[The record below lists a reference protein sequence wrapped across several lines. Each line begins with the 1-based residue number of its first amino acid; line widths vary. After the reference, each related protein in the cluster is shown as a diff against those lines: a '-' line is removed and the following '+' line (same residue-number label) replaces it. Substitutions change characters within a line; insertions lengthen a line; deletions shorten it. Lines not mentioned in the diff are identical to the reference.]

1 MTNATR
7 QRTSII
13 DPQREYVASGGGSA
27 ISSYRNAV
35 RALPHTLDDVTRDLG
50 DDLYE
55 RMQHDPVVTAC
66 LNIYKASILEDGVHM
81 WSPIEDEADPQ
92 WSLGQEI
99 ATWCTDVLNELDT
112 SLDDV
117 LWDLLDALAL
127 GNKVA
132 EEVYVQRDGKLVLRA
147 LKVKPR
153 ATVAFVVDA
162 FLNVLGFAY
171 RKAGQPS
178 WLTLTHLEPSD
189 ILPRDK
195 FAVLSFRPKN
205 SDPRGTSI
213 LRPAYN
219 AWWLKMQTWPELL
232 KFLAQFGTKSVWGT
246 TPENAKGRIEYDSA
260 DNPIETTPEQLMLQE
275 LLQIQNGAAIA
286 LPYGSQLNTIGGDN
300 EGKALTAA
308 IDIYD
313 RQIML
318 AIVHQTLAMAEAEH
332 ASRAQAEVHQ
342 DTIGKILRQAKKAVC
357 RMLAREVLRPLVR
370 YNYGDAAVP
379 LTPRVSLGEVEQQDV
394 TGLMSAVA
402 SLQSSGWFDDAPEQR
417 PHWDVKLGAPPRQ
430 VDRAS
435 TAEDDTDDT
444 DEGDEK

>member
-1 MTNATR
+1 
-7 QRTSII
+7 
-13 DPQREYVASGGGSA
+13 
-27 ISSYRNAV
+27 
-35 RALPHTLDDVTRDLG
+35 
-50 DDLYE
+50 
-55 RMQHDPVVTAC
+55 
-66 LNIYKASILEDGVHM
+66 LNVYKSSILEDGVHL
-81 WSPIEDEADPQ
+81 WSPVEDEADPQ
-92 WSLGQEI
+92 WALGQEI
-99 ATWCTDVLNELDT
+99 TAWCLDVLNELDT

-132 EEVYVQRDGKLVLRA
+132 EEVYTQRDGKLVLRA

-153 ATVAFVVDA
+153 ATVAFVVDV

-178 WLTLTHLEPSD
+178 WLTIGHIEPAD

-195 FAVLSFRPKN
+195 FAVLTFRPKN

-219 AWWLKMQTWPELL
+219 AWWLKMQTWPEYL
-232 KFLAQFGTKSVWGT
+232 KFVAQFGTKSVWGT
-246 TPENAKGRIEYDSA
+246 TAEKAKGYQEYDDA
-260 DNPIETTPEQLMLQE
+260 GNLVVDLTAEQLMLQQ
-275 LLQIQNGAAIA
+275 LLEIRNGAAIA
-286 LPYGSQLNTIGGDN
+286 LPHGSELDTIGGDSD
-300 EGKALTAA
+300 GKALTAA

-313 RQIML
+313 RQIMIV
-318 AIVHQTLAMAEAEH
+318 IVHQTLAMAEAEH

-342 DTIGKILRQAKKAVC
+342 DTIGKILRQAKKSVC
-357 RMLAREVLRPLVR
+357 RMLEREVLRPLVR

-394 TGLMSAVA
+394 TGLMNAVA
-402 SLQSSGWFDDAPEQR
+402 ALERSGWFKTAPEQR

-430 VDRAS
+430 ADQVPTSA
-435 TAEDDTDDT
+435 ANDDTDDEQ
-444 DEGDEK
+444 EGDDE